1 MPLFVV
7 RRHPLWLAL
16 ALAVRALP
24 AVALLAVFE
33 AVGLRS
39 GLVVVAIVAA
49 AALWAILTWA
59 RWRAESLT
67 VAARVM
73 TFRRGVFVRS
83 CKVVHAEAVQDVS
96 TEQSLPG
103 LFLGYGA
110 VEISTWSGGHERLD
124 AVPDPVGVRDR
135 LVRLHLDEL
144 TGG

>member
-16 ALAVRALP
+16 ALAVRAVP
-24 AVALLAVFE
+24 AAALLAVLG
-33 AVGLRS
+33 AAGLRN
-39 GLVVVAIVAA
+39 GLVVVAVLAV

-73 TFRRGVFVRS
+73 TFRRGVFARS

-103 LFLGYGA
+103 LLLGYGA
-110 VEISTWSGGHERLD
+110 VEISMWSGAHERLD

-135 LVRLHLDEL
+135 IVRVHLSEL